1 MPSDSSV
8 TYRAENHSGSPC
20 LFHARRQNA
29 PPFAMAPVAETR
41 PPMVLDSI
49 LDGVG
54 STPVVRLSRLFRDS
68 QCEVLAKMEMCNP
81 GGSVKDRP
89 ARYILEQGIADGT
102 IPPNAH
108 IVESSSGNLA
118 IALAMVCRLRG
129 FRFTA
134 VVDPKIAPSNLKII
148 RCYGGNIELVSEK
161 DRQGGYLESRI
172 ARVKQLLRGQPD
184 AVWINQYA
192 NDRNWQSHYHGEGE
206 EILRTLDRP
215 VDYLVA
221 GVSTS
226 GTLHGIARRLHETWP
241 NLKVV
246 AVDAVGS
253 VLFGTQP
260 APRDL
265 PGIGASR
272 VPELL
277 KREEIG
283 QVVHVDDYE
292 SAIACR
298 ELVKHEGIF
307 AGGSSGSVIA
317 AIQRLSL
324 HLPHATR
331 ILTILPDRG
340 ERYLDTVYD
349 DEWLLRMKNRHLE
362 RKSEAPIDT
371 SLGQPA

>member
-1 MPSDSSV
+1 MI
-8 TYRAENHSGSPC
+8 
-20 LFHARRQNA
+20 
-29 PPFAMAPVAETR
+29 
-41 PPMVLDSI
+41 LDSI
-49 LDGVG
+49 LEGVG
-54 STPVVRLSRLFRDS
+54 GTPIIRLSRLFRDS
-68 QCEVLAKMEMCNP
+68 RCEVLAKLEMCNP

-89 ARYILEQGIADGT
+89 ARYILELGIADGT

-118 IALAMVCRLRG
+118 IALAMVCRIRG
-129 FRFTA
+129 LRFTA
-134 VVDPKIAPSNLKII
+134 VVDPKIAATNLKII
-148 RCYGGNIELVSEK
+148 RCYGGNVELVTEK
-161 DRQGGYLESRI
+161 DRQGGYLETRI
-172 ARVKQLLRGQPD
+172 ERVKHLLREQPG

-192 NDRNWQSHYHGEGE
+192 NERNWQSHYHGEGE
-206 EILRTLDRP
+206 EILRHLDRP
-215 VDYLVA
+215 VDYLVL

-226 GTLHGIARRLHETWP
+226 GTLHGIARRLREVWP

-253 VLFGTQP
+253 VLFGTP
-260 APRDL
+260 PYLRDL

-277 KREEIG
+277 RREEIG
-283 QVVHVDDYE
+283 QVIHVDDYE

-317 AIQRLSL
+317 AIQRLSMRL
-324 HLPHATR
+324 NHAAR

-349 DEWLLRMKNRHLE
+349 DEWLSRMKNRHLA
-362 RKSEAPIDT
+362 RKSEISIDAF
-371 SLGQPA
+371 LGEMA

>member
-1 MPSDSSV
+1 MI
-8 TYRAENHSGSPC
+8 
-20 LFHARRQNA
+20 
-29 PPFAMAPVAETR
+29 
-41 PPMVLDSI
+41 LDSI
-49 LDGVG
+49 LEGVG
-54 STPVVRLSRLFRDS
+54 GTPIIRLSRLFRDS
-68 QCEVLAKMEMCNP
+68 RCEVLAKMEMCNP

-89 ARYILEQGIADGT
+89 ARYILERGIADGT

-118 IALAMVCRLRG
+118 IALAMVCRIRG
-129 FRFTA
+129 LRFTA
-134 VVDPKIAPSNLKII
+134 VVDPKIAATNLKII
-148 RCYGGNIELVSEK
+148 RCYGGNIELVTEK
-161 DRQGGYLESRI
+161 DRQGGYLETRI
-172 ARVKQLLRGQPD
+172 ERVKHLLREQPD

-192 NDRNWQSHYHGEGE
+192 NERNWQSHYHGEGE
-206 EILRTLDRP
+206 EILRHLDRP
-215 VDYLVA
+215 VDYLVL

-226 GTLHGIARRLHETWP
+226 GTLHGIARRLREVWP

-246 AVDAVGS
+246 AVDAAGS
-253 VLFGTQP
+253 VLFGTP
-260 APRDL
+260 PYPRDL

-277 KREEIG
+277 RREEIG
-283 QVVHVDDYE
+283 QVIHIDDYE

-317 AIQRLSL
+317 AIQRLSARL
-324 HLPHATR
+324 HHAAR

-349 DEWLLRMKNRHLE
+349 DEWLSRMKNRHLA
-362 RKSEAPIDT
+362 RKSEVSIDA
-371 SLGQPA
+371 SLGQMA

>member
-1 MPSDSSV
+1 MI
-8 TYRAENHSGSPC
+8 
-20 LFHARRQNA
+20 
-29 PPFAMAPVAETR
+29 
-41 PPMVLDSI
+41 LDSI

-54 STPVVRLSRLFRDS
+54 GTPIIRLSRLFRGS

-89 ARYILEQGIADGT
+89 ARYIVERGLADGS

-129 FRFTA
+129 LRFTA
-134 VVDPKIAPSNLKII
+134 VVDPKISPTNLEII
-148 RCYGGNIELVSEK
+148 RCYGGNIELVTEK
-161 DRQGGYLESRI
+161 DRQGGYLETRI
-172 ARVKQLLRGQPD
+172 ERVKQMLRELPG
-184 AVWINQYA
+184 AVWINQYG
-192 NDRNWQSHYHGEGE
+192 NERNWQSHYHGEGE
-206 EILRTLDRP
+206 EILRHLDRP
-215 VDYLVA
+215 VDYLVL

-226 GTLHGIARRLHETWP
+226 GTLHGIARRLREVWP

-246 AVDAVGS
+246 AVDAAGS
-253 VLFGTQP
+253 VLFG
-260 APRDL
+260 APPYPREL

-283 QVVHVDDYE
+283 DVVHVDDYE
-292 SAIACR
+292 SAVACR

-317 AIQRLSL
+317 AIQRLSARL
-324 HLPHATR
+324 HHAAR

-340 ERYLDTVYD
+340 ERYLDTVYN
-349 DEWLLRMKNRHLE
+349 DEWLSRMRDRHLA
-362 RKSEAPIDT
+362 RHSET
-371 SLGQPA
+371 SLNLTVGHAA